1 MQGAVMVRNA
11 RMYHE
16 ILRPYAGIIRI
27 RSMGIIS
34 ASVTRAPLQIFPIC
48 RCKYTEN
55 LNYPTP
61 AVIKSLYL
69 NQDFNP

>member
-34 ASVTRAPLQIFPIC
+34 ASVTRAPLQ
-48 RCKYTEN
+48 
-55 LNYPTP
+55 
-61 AVIKSLYL
+61 
-69 NQDFNP
+69 